1 MVSCSRMCL
10 FIWRRLL
17 LQTLWRHYVS
27 LAIEL
32 VFVVGTLMYM
42 LYNDR
47 VDQAQVKKLN
57 RSYLALG
64 EFRQMNVEHLRP
76 RLPPGLTVIY
86 GPGNEHT
93 DKLIATIFSL
103 IGRVPTKV
111 ELTPPESKAEDDED
125 VTPMDYVQRHDSLTS
140 VPGSCRDASSK
151 LLRRSTFIHTVGRT
165 MCIQFETATTP
176 KGLRYSLVM
185 LVPPEIVIPEGIL
198 YSAHDLFADPSITA
212 GSDVVAMISEAL
224 HVQQALIDQAHM
236 VLQGGSTNSVELHSR
251 RFPLEAPFEDIYNY
265 RNGFFAALSIAFCLP
280 LVWRVRDVTTE
291 IESGLK
297 EVQEVMGLTSS
308 EFWLGH
314 FFSALPISIVEGA
327 LATAV
332 IVLHEKEYRPS
343 RNITVYKSEDLDV
356 TVNPFPNADDPSP
369 TSNVSVPPSPKFVRV
384 YPNSPRTTRY
394 LEKADASLVAAC
406 FFFFAGCHTL
416 LALLVACVFP
426 HGRWAMVIAFAV
438 FFMFPSLD
446 GDKLGFIFGTS
457 LFTYLSKAR
466 IEKLRTAFYPNVAL
480 STAIK
485 IIGIFDDFEKAAH
498 WKIVKRPALNLD
510 NVTIRDMLAVMLATT
525 ITFILMITYLS
536 QVLPWTTLRP
546 QQLLFPILPSYWN
559 PPKAAGDTDE
569 EEGSPTDEN
578 RFEQAPNLK
587 PAIECKN
594 LSKAFDNIV
603 ALNKVDLVIYGNQV
617 TVLLG
622 HNGAGKTTLMSILT
636 GLLEADSGAIF
647 LRGREVNSYT
657 VRGVLGFCPQTDVFF
672 PDLTVLDH
680 LQYFGILKGLRS
692 SEVNRYVKILLET
705 VQLGDKLYAYP
716 DQLSGG
722 MRRQLSIAIALITR
736 PRVLILDEPTVGM
749 DPETRR
755 VVWTL
760 VQGLRGRTTL
770 LLSTHDMEEAE
781 RLGDRIIVMYKGHVI
796 CSGSTS
802 FLKNACGVGYKLRIS
817 KKPNAFKSKEVLA
830 LARKACPQAI
840 MEEEKDNEAVIA
852 MNTLKRDG
860 FQAMFLEFERKGAA
874 LGILS
879 LGVSVA
885 TMKDAYLK

>member
-47 VDQAQVKKLN
+47 VDQAQPREPGSIHVA
-57 RSYLALG
+57 SPS
-64 EFRQMNVEHLRP
+64 FR
-76 RLPPGLTVIY
+76 ISS
-86 GPGNEHT
+86 
-93 DKLIATIFSL
+93 FSL
-103 IGRVPTKV
+103 FPYPYCEVSLISRSHLPTGRVPTKV
-111 ELTPPESKAEDDED
+111 ELTPPESKAEDDEE

-151 LLRRSTFIHTVGRT
+151 LLRRSTFVHTVGRT

-212 GSDVVAMISEAL
+212 GSDVVAMIS
-224 HVQQALIDQAHM
+224 
-236 VLQGGSTNSVELHSR
+236 
-251 RFPLEAPFEDIYNY
+251 
-265 RNGFFAALSIAFCLP
+265 
-280 LVWRVRDVTTE
+280 
-291 IESGLK
+291 
-297 EVQEVMGLTSS
+297 
-308 EFWLGH
+308 
-314 FFSALPISIVEGA
+314 
-327 LATAV
+327 
-332 IVLHEKEYRPS
+332 
-343 RNITVYKSEDLDV
+343 
-356 TVNPFPNADDPSP
+356 VNPFPNADDPSP

-426 HGRWAMVIAFAV
+426 H
-438 FFMFPSLD
+438 
-446 GDKLGFIFGTS
+446 
-457 LFTYLSKAR
+457 
-466 IEKLRTAFYPNVAL
+466 E
-480 STAIK
+480 
-485 IIGIFDDFEKAAH
+485 AAH

-594 LSKAFDNIV
+594 LSKAFDNII

-636 GLLEADSGAIF
+636 GLLEADSGAIL

-680 LQYFGILKGLRS
+680 LQYFGI
-692 SEVNRYVKILLET
+692 
-705 VQLGDKLYAYP
+705 
-716 DQLSGG
+716 
-722 MRRQLSIAIALITR
+722 
-736 PRVLILDEPTVGM
+736 VLILDEPTVGM

-817 KKPNAFKSKEVLA
+817 KKPNAFKTKEVLA